1 MGELNL
7 DVNSDKYVFF
17 TDKNTALDTDFNYY
31 DISDLNKMTQPIS
44 DKIGFSI
51 LHSNIQSLNCNGEKL
66 EYLLNSTNVKFDVIA
81 LSETWHCE
89 KK

>member
-1 MGELNL
+1 MI
-7 DVNSDKYVFF
+7 FF
-17 TDKNTALDTDFNYY
+17 TDIDKNTALDTDFKYY

-66 EYLLNSTNVKFDVIA
+66 
-81 LSETWHCE
+81 
-89 KK
+89 